1 MGMTSDHIQGLV
13 LGVGLSA
20 SAASFFVWAYLNGL
34 FKDTEEA
41 ANKAYEAEMGEGSS
55 QRALSKAGDD
65 SE

>member
-1 MGMTSDHIQGLV
+1 MTSDHIQGLV

-20 SAASFFVWAYLNGL
+20 SAASFFVWAYLNGH

-41 ANKAYEAEMGEGSS
+41 ANKAYEAEMGEGT
-55 QRALSKAGDD
+55 ALKAQSKVGDD